1 MFYYPNIIY
10 KVARQEEYLSLNV
23 VDNVDDDNDDEDDN
37 DDNQPPNTRMLVG
50 KYKDD
55 IFG

>member
-1 MFYYPNIIY
+1 M
-10 KVARQEEYLSLNV
+10 ARQEEYLSLNV

-37 DDNQPPNTRMLVG
+37 DNNQPPNTQMLVG